1 MTLTL
6 RTDKGSALTYEEL
19 DNNFLH
25 ILGAAKAAKG
35 GGLDE
40 IFFENDQIVTTDY
53 AITAGKNAMTAGP
66 VSIAANT
73 SVTIPDGS
81 VWTIV

>member
-6 RTDKGSALTYEEL
+6 RTDKGSALTYQEL

-25 ILGAAKAAKG
+25 ILGVAKAAKG

-53 AITAGKNAMTAGP
+53 TITAGKNAMTAGP
-66 VSIAANT
+66 ITIAANT
-73 SVTIPDGS
+73 NVTIPDGS

>member
-6 RTDKGSALTYEEL
+6 RTDKGSALTYQEL
-19 DNNFLH
+19 DDNFLH

-53 AITAGKNAMTAGP
+53 TITAGKNAMTAGP
-66 VSIAANT
+66 ITIAANT
-73 SVTIPDGS
+73 NVTIPDGS